1 MQHQRRRL
9 LGFAATCAA
18 LALAA
23 IASPLLAQDSAPTL
37 AGKALLDALAGGG
50 YVVYFR
56 HADTDFSANDDNM
69 TSFEDCTTQR
79 NLTDAGRDHARA
91 IGRAIAQLRI
101 PIGDVIASP
110 YCRTRETARL
120 IFGRERVS
128 NDVRGGPA
136 GDRARYA
143 ALEKLLA
150 QPVPGGANRV
160 IVSHGNPFAAVAG
173 SPYLRE
179 GEAAIIRPQDA
190 QGFKVVA
197 RVPWDGW
204 AALAR

>member
-1 MQHQRRRL
+1 MSDRRHFLR
-9 LGFAATCAA
+9 FASRYA
-18 LALAA
+18 LALLGALA
-23 IASPLLAQDSAPTL
+23 FPIHAQDAQNAL
-37 AGKALLDALAGGG
+37 AGKALLDALLRGG
-50 YVVYFR
+50 YVIYFR

-69 TSFEDCTTQR
+69 TSFEDCAKQR
-79 NLTDAGRDHARA
+79 NLTDVGRMHARE
-91 IGRAIAQLRI
+91 IGKAIAELKI
-101 PIGDVIASP
+101 PVGDVIASP

-150 QPVPGGANRV
+150 QPVSAGVNRV

-173 SPYLRE
+173 TPYLRE
-179 GEAAIIRPQDA
+179 GEAAIVEPLDA
-190 QGFKVVA
+190 KGFRVVA
-197 RVPWDGW
+197 RVTWDAWGS
-204 AALAR
+204 LAR